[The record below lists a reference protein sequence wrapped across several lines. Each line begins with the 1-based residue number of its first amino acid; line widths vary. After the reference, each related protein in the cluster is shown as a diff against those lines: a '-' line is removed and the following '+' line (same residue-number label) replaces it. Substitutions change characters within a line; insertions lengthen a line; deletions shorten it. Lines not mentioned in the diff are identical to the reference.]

1 MLEQMRKNSRSLL
14 IMILFGIIIVVFVIS
29 FGPQS
34 QGATC
39 DQSMDDSPYAAKVGG
54 QIISNN
60 AFRYGFLLEGGDRVP
75 PKIAKQAR
83 VKEMVMDKLIER
95 ELLATMAD
103 KLGFVVSD
111 DEVDDQIGDGTIM
124 RLGGAALSVPQLKKD
139 GQFSYEAFK
148 TFVRM
153 NLQQTPNAFV
163 DEQKKEMLA
172 SRVRNLVRSS
182 VTVSPDEVKA
192 EFIRKNR
199 QINLEY
205 VRFMSRG
212 QEAEVAPT
220 DEEIAAFAAKN
231 EAKLKEIYEQ
241 KKSYYEK
248 VPAQRR
254 IREILVKLPKDA
266 DEKADKATLAKA
278 AALVEKLKR
287 GEKSTGKNAL
297 TFAELAKQ
305 SSDDTATKARGGDLG
320 WRARGGTGLQGEAE
334 DKLFD
339 AKSGAIVGPL
349 KGTDGYI
356 IAKVE
361 GSREGHVP
369 FDVAKTELAQE
380 MVRQEQGVA
389 RAKAAAEA
397 ALAKANQNPTAALKT
412 VFPPPSDTEEASHGD
427 TGTTPR
433 VEETGLI
440 SLRATP
446 DGVLIEGIGT
456 STALAKA
463 AFALTTEKPLAG
475 PFAIGD
481 NYYVVRLK
489 ERKEPDLADFE
500 RRKLELAREAEM
512 AKGERVLSDWTH
524 ATCVE
529 AKEAKKI
536 SVNLEVLK
544 YGEESNEQVSFEP
557 CASHRGLLGG

>member
-1 MLEQMRKNSRSLL
+1 
-14 IMILFGIIIVVFVIS
+14 
-29 FGPQS
+29 
-34 QGATC
+34 
-39 DQSMDDSPYAAKVGG
+39 
-54 QIISNN
+54 
-60 AFRYGFLLEGGDRVP
+60 
-75 PKIAKQAR
+75 
-83 VKEMVMDKLIER
+83 
-95 ELLATMAD
+95 
-103 KLGFVVSD
+103 
-111 DEVDDQIGDGTIM
+111 
-124 RLGGAALSVPQLKKD
+124 
-139 GQFSYEAFK
+139 
-148 TFVRM
+148 M

-163 DEQKKEMLA
+163 EEQKKEMLA

-205 VRFMSRG
+205 IRFTSRG
-212 QEAEVAPT
+212 QEAEVDPT

-241 KKSYYEK
+241 KKFLYEK
-248 VPAQRR
+248 APAQRR

-266 DEKADKATLAKA
+266 DEKADKAALAKA
-278 AALVEKLKR
+278 EALVERLQR
-287 GEKSTGKNAL
+287 GAKATGKNAL

-334 DKLFD
+334 DKLFA

-349 KGTDGYI
+349 KGTDGYV

-369 FDVAKTELAQE
+369 FDMARLELAQE
-380 MVRQEQGVA
+380 KLRQEQGVA

-412 VFPPPSDTEEASHGD
+412 VFPPPSDTQEASSTEAGA
-427 TGTTPR
+427 TTPR

-446 DGVLIEGIGT
+446 EGVVIEGIGP
-456 STALAKA
+456 SSALAKA

-529 AKEAKKI
+529 AKEAKRI
-536 SVNLEVLK
+536 SVNLDVLK
-544 YGEESNEQVSFEP
+544 YGEENNEQVSFEP
-557 CASHRGLLGG
+557 CASHRLLGG

>member
-39 DQSMDDSPYAAKVGG
+39 DQSMDDAPYAAKVGG
-54 QIISNN
+54 QVISNN

-75 PKIAKQAR
+75 PKMAKQAR
-83 VKEMVMDKLIER
+83 LKEMVLDKLIER

-103 KLGFVVSD
+103 KLGFVVTD
-111 DEVDDQIGDGTIM
+111 DEVDDQIGDGTIV
-124 RLGGAALSVPQLKKD
+124 RLGGAAVSVPTLKKD

-163 DEQKKEMLA
+163 EEQKKEMLA

-205 VRFMSRG
+205 IRFTSRG
-212 QEAEVAPT
+212 QEAEIAPT
-220 DEEIAAFAAKN
+220 EEEITAFAAKN
-231 EAKLKEIYEQ
+231 EAKLKEMYEQ
-241 KKSYYEK
+241 KKFLYEK
-248 VPAQRR
+248 APAQRR

-278 AALVEKLKR
+278 EALVEKLKR
-287 GEKSTGKNAL
+287 GAKSTGKNAL

-305 SSDDTATKARGGDLG
+305 SSDDTASKARGGDLG
-320 WRARGGTGLQGEAE
+320 WRARGGTNLQGEAE

-349 KGTDGYI
+349 KGTDGYV

-361 GSREGHVP
+361 GSREGHIP
-369 FDVAKTELAQE
+369 FDLAKLDLALE
-380 MVRQEQGVA
+380 KLRQEQGVA

-412 VFPPPSDTEEASHGD
+412 VFPPPSDTQEADAGA
-427 TGTTPR
+427 TPR
-433 VEETGLI
+433 VEETGLT

-446 DGVLIEGIGT
+446 EGVVIEGIGP

-463 AFALTTEKPLAG
+463 AFGLTTEKPLAG
-475 PFAIGD
+475 PFALGD
-481 NYYVVRLK
+481 NFYVVRLK

-529 AKEAKKI
+529 AKDAKKI

-557 CASHRGLLGG
+557 CASHRLLGG